1 MDSAEVTTSPRYPS
15 GLSILDRMIAVD
27 LIKTVFSVLSVMV
40 LIIVSRKF
48 IRVLA
53 QAIDGQLSQETV
65 FMILGLKTVVVISTL
80 LPATVFIAVLMVLG
94 RMYRDQ
100 EMAAI
105 ASAGGGSALIYK
117 AVFLCILPLSLLGGW
132 FALYATPW
140 AEAEMQ
146 IVTNDDQNSIN
157 LSGISAGRFNEY
169 NQGDLVLYVESINSA
184 GKLENVFVQNRKNDV
199 VGIVTADSGRVEQRD
214 TGIYLILENGQR
226 TQGNA
231 GNLDY
236 VIESFAEYGVRLE
249 KKMRKVS
256 LNLESMP
263 SEQLWLSDQLDRLLE
278 LQRRLA
284 TPLGM
289 LCLCFLAVPLAKLSP
304 RSGVYGNLLIAFIVY
319 FAYGN
324 LLKINEG
331 LVRDTLLPEWMGFV
345 WIYLILLGTGI
356 FKLIRLYGWHWIK
369 MQFSGNSSL

>member
-15 GLSILDRMIAVD
+15 GFSILDRMIAVD

-226 TQGNA
+226 SQGNA
-231 GNLDY
+231 GNLDF

>member
-15 GLSILDRMIAVD
+15 GFSILDRMIAVD

-132 FALYATPW
+132 FSLYATPW